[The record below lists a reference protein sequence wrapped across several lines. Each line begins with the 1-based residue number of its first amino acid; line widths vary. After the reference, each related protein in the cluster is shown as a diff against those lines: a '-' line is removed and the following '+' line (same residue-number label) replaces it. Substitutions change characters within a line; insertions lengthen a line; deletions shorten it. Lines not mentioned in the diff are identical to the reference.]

1 MIKEIEMIKMRKDID
16 HLIKNYFF
24 SRVSLAKALD
34 ILPKVLRDFT
44 VLKVVP
50 QDANFYKMHNKIK
63 AIKEQIQ
70 EAEDYNPI
78 AQIKMTNSKYGN
90 LVRKYRKNN
99 LLNQQEFASLC
110 GISFRTVQNIEDGM
124 PLRNQTKKKL
134 NNILNVNLK

>member
-1 MIKEIEMIKMRKDID
+1 MIKEVEMIKMRKDID

-63 AIKEQIQ
+63 AIKEQIK
-70 EAEDYNPI
+70 EAEEYQPGETKW
-78 AQIKMTNSKYGN
+78 QIT
-90 LVRKYRKNN
+90 
-99 LLNQQEFASLC
+99 
-110 GISFRTVQNIEDGM
+110 
-124 PLRNQTKKKL
+124 
-134 NNILNVNLK
+134 

>member
-1 MIKEIEMIKMRKDID
+1 MIKEVEMIKMRKDID

-63 AIKEQIQ
+63 AIKLEVIR
-70 EAEDYNPI
+70 NPKGDI
-78 AQIKMTNSKYGN
+78 FRVNFLGN
-90 LVRKYRKNN
+90 IGSSNGVLFYPDEYE
-99 LLNQQEFASLC
+99 EFLE
-110 GISFRTVQNIEDGM
+110 IVQNSGE
-124 PLRNQTKKKL
+124 
-134 NNILNVNLK
+134 